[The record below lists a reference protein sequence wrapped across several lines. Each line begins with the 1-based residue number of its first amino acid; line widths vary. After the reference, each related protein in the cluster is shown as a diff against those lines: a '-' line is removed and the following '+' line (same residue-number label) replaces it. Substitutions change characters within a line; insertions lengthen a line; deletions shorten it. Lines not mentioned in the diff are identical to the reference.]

1 MQNSGVGTRATDKKN
16 QSTKDRKTI
25 LNATGQQIATGKT
38 KINLPTDQ
46 EIEDFQAQLNTDT
59 IMKLAT
65 AFKNQFTTLKQKI
78 SFSQF

>member
-46 EIEDFQAQLNTDT
+46 EIEDFQA
-59 IMKLAT
+59 
-65 AFKNQFTTLKQKI
+65 
-78 SFSQF
+78 